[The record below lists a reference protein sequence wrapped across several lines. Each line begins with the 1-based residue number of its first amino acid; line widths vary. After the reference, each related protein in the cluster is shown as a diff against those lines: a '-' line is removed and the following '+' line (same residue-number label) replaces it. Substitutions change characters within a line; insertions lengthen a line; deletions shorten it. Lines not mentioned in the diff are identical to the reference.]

1 MLEAKCPNCLSRA
14 EVDDDLSFVECK
26 KCDYHDTYENY
37 IETMRDKA
45 ENMANDFQSNWYQ
58 RN

>member
-1 MLEAKCPNCLSRA
+1 MLEAKCPHCLNRA

-26 KCDYHDTYENY
+26 NCDYHDTYENY
-37 IETMRDKA
+37 IESMRDKA

>member
-1 MLEAKCPNCLSRA
+1 MLEAKCPHCLGRA
-14 EVDDDLSFVECK
+14 EVDDDLLFVECRN
-26 KCDYHDTYENY
+26 CDYHDTYENY

>member
-14 EVDDDLSFVECK
+14 EVDDDLLFVECK
-26 KCDYHDTYENY
+26 NCDYHDTYENY